1 MASMPISFAAL
12 LDRPD
17 IWRGQVLSR
26 AGAPT
31 LPCGFPG
38 LDAELPGGG
47 WPAGALTE
55 ILPAHEG
62 IGELRLL
69 GPALAGLSRREIR
82 GAEAPAN
89 RCRGRPRT
97 CFSVPG
103 PGGCER
109 VFSRPAADR
118 ARHERRRPCGTRA
131 QAPRCPPRSA
141 HPAAVDAARR
151 ARQKPSCGSPS
162 GCLSCRSR
170 FFCAARPRLSLSR
183 SKSGTAFLSATARHS
198 RAAFAP
204 AWL

>member
-1 MASMPISFAAL
+1 MASMPVSFAAL

-69 GPALAGLSRREIR
+69 GPALAGLSRCGLRLVWI
-82 GAEAPAN
+82 APPHPPHAPAPAPA
-89 RCRGRPRT
+89 GD
-97 CFSVPG
+97 G
-103 PGGCER
+103 PPHPPPL
-109 VFSRPAADR
+109 RPAPPQKT
-118 ARHERRRPCGTRA
+118 RP
-131 QAPRCPPRSA
+131 
-141 HPAAVDAARR
+141 
-151 ARQKPSCGSPS
+151 
-162 GCLSCRSR
+162 
-170 FFCAARPRLSLSR
+170 
-183 SKSGTAFLSATARHS
+183 AT
-198 RAAFAP
+198 
-204 AWL
+204 